1 MSPLKKVQMPRRWVF
16 HHPVQP
22 PDISFPEDAC
32 GGGGGGVGL
41 CHAFGID
48 VWPGPGSF
56 SFVKESKVYLRN
68 SEHTALQG
76 DQLFTSDLDLQ
87 KQGFRFL
94 IKAWHYVKADCSP
107 VMMLFFLQQHLCS
120 IRMGQYTLDQ
130 RHVVGALW
138 SGPQHPGITGSRP
151 GLIYF
156 SGVSFPLDMSCS
168 FFTSPVNS
176 FLSFLNKHICLLL
189 TNNQSDWCDSW
200 YNQMWRSRIF
210 CQCSEG
216 IERQTFFFLKK
227 K

>member
-1 MSPLKKVQMPRRWVF
+1 ML
-16 HHPVQP
+16 
-22 PDISFPEDAC
+22 A
-32 GGGGGGVGL
+32 GVGWGGL
-41 CHAFGID
+41 CHAFGIE

-68 SEHTALQG
+68 SEHMALQG

-87 KQGFRFL
+87 KQGFCFL

-107 VMMLFFLQQHLCS
+107 VMMLFSLQQHLCS
-120 IRMGQYTLDQ
+120 IKMGQCSLGQ

-138 SGPQHPGITGSRP
+138 SGLRHPGITGSRP

-156 SGVSFPLDMSCS
+156 SSVSFPSDRSCS
-168 FFTSPVNS
+168 FFMSPVNS
-176 FLSFLNKHICLLL
+176 FLSFLSEHICLLL
-189 TNNQSDWCDSW
+189 INNQSDWFDSR
-200 YNQMWRSRIF
+200 YNQTWRSRIF

-216 IERQTFFFLKK
+216 IERQTFSFLFLKK